1 MGMQTIIIS
10 EDDDAQNSDLNYHLC
25 ERSTV
30 RCDDDD
36 GENYNNDDGDGE
48 NRNNYDD
55 AEDAQ
60 TLEPHPHLCEGSAV
74 TSATGR
80 RDCLQRAAFQR
91 IPSKSEV
98 ARWNSFR
105 SGSLAKMYRP
115 Y

>member
-1 MGMQTIIIS
+1 MQTIIIS

-30 RCDDDD
+30 RCDD
-36 GENYNNDDGDGE
+36 GDGE

-55 AEDAQ
+55 DEDAQ

-105 SGSLAKMYRP
+105 SGSLAKMYQTH
-115 Y
+115 